1 MALRAKQP
9 EVKDVQ
15 RAKIL
20 VSGEAGSGK
29 TFFSLNFPNV
39 YFIDSEAGAVRGQ
52 YQERLKTSGG
62 MYFGRDEGATDFNE
76 VIKEVRSL
84 ASDKHAYKTVVV
96 DSLSHLYNMESAEA
110 ELRVGNAFGA
120 DRKEANKPCRQL
132 LRWIDKIDMN
142 IILICHSKA
151 DWANRDKDGQPGT
164 TYDAYDKVAYS
175 LDLWLEIIGKEF
187 VVRKTRIDSFQEG
200 MRFSREYKAFAELFG
215 NQLINKDVESLVLAN
230 DKEVELAK
238 RLAQGLNMSQ
248 DDIGK
253 LWKKVDVEEWS
264 EMSDKQIQS
273 CIKYMAD
280 KIDKLKGEK

>member
-39 YFIDSEAGAVRGQ
+39 YFIDSEMGAVRGQ

-142 IILICHSKA
+142 VILICHSKA

-164 TYDAYDKVAYS
+164 SYDAYDKVAYS

-200 MRFSREYKAFAELFG
+200 MRFNREYKAFSELFG
-215 NQLINKDVESLVLAN
+215 NQLINKAVESLVLAN
-230 DKEVELAK
+230 DKEIELATK
-238 RLAQGLNMSQ
+238 LAQGLNLS
-248 DDIGK
+248 GEELNK
-253 LWKKVDVEEWS
+253 FFHKANVDSFS
-264 EMSDKQIQS
+264 EMTSNQIISLINFFQ
-273 CIKYMAD
+273 KR
-280 KIDKLKGEK
+280 IDLLK